1 MILKFLSLYR
11 RLENYNFEGIL
22 KLKRERGHWK
32 GVILKQEFENTL
44 PTMKV
49 GIKIQNIQNQFFT
62 VFTCEN
68 SAEVFLE
75 NLKIQF

>member
-1 MILKFLSLYR
+1 
-11 RLENYNFEGIL
+11 
-22 KLKRERGHWK
+22 
-32 GVILKQEFENTL
+32 
-44 PTMKV
+44 MKV

-75 NLKIQF
+75 NLKIQFQEYLVRFEAFVVVWAAPSERAVNSDMNPYIKHQIWTTGSKI